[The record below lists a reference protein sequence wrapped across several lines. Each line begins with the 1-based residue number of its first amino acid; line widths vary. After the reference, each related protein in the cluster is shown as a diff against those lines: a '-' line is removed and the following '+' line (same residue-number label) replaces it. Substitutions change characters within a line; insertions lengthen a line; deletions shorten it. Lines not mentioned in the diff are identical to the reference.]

1 MGLWSFYLLGWYVCK
16 KILEYKQIVLLVVF
30 MGFNMAAILIHEE
43 K

>member
-1 MGLWSFYLLGWYVCK
+1 MEFLFARLLCK

>member
-1 MGLWSFYLLGWYVCK
+1 MGLWSFYLLGWYVK